1 MGVVRGLCLPVLG
14 AMLISLAGC
23 GVWSRDQQ
31 SLVERAR
38 LHGRLTIGIRFDQP
52 GVGNRRPDGRF
63 EGFDIDVA
71 RYIAHDLGV
80 EDKDIV
86 WKEAPPAERENL
98 LESGQIDFAVAAYT
112 ITDQRKQRVDF
123 AGPYLTVGQDLLVR
137 ATDNSITGPQSLNG
151 KRLCSVTGSTSA
163 QQVRDKFA
171 KRTQLVQN
179 NRYSDCVTAMFAGI
193 VDAVTTDDVILA
205 GYAAQNPEL
214 LKVVGRPFTQQQ
226 YGVGIRKGDVG
237 GINRINLVLRKMI
250 GSGAWRDALQRT
262 IGPSGYRLP
271 QPPVVDQ

>member
-1 MGVVRGLCLPVLG
+1 MGVVRGLRLPVLM
-14 AMLISLAGC
+14 ATLVLLAGC
-23 GVWSRDQQ
+23 GVWARDQQ

-52 GVGNRRPDGRF
+52 GVGNRRPDGKF
-63 EGFDIDVA
+63 EGFDVDVA

-80 EDKDIV
+80 DDQNIV

-137 ATDNSITGPQSLNG
+137 GSDNSITGPQNLNG

-163 QQVRDKFA
+163 QLVRDKFA

-179 NRYSDCVTAMFAGI
+179 NRYSDCVTAMFAGT

-205 GYAAQNPEL
+205 GYAAQDPEL

-226 YGVGIRKGDVG
+226 YGVGVKKGDTG

-250 GSGAWRDALQRT
+250 GSGAWQEALQRN